1 MAELGRHVAT
11 IGHELHNP
19 IGTAIALQSQL
30 ERDLDSVRQKLSD
43 TFIEESVEIEGKLR
57 DMRTG
62 VEVLGVVSQR
72 LDELSKNST
81 TGFEYPIS
89 DNTRCIAKRDYKRDY
104 RFVGR
109 ATSIG

>member
-72 LDELSKNST
+72 LDELSNST
-81 TGFEYPIS
+81 TGVQYPIS